1 MSGALP
7 WGQRHGPGLRY
18 IGHVRQMTGLAR
30 SEGFSITEV
39 RISMEAPQWLVDEK
53 HDQIRLVFVRS
64 GTYRLQLADI
74 DSVVDP
80 TIAYVARPG
89 DLLRIAHKVGL
100 TDLLTSIVISRE
112 FAEQAGVKAPS
123 QSWVCATA
131 GDVDLTQ
138 RALVARAR
146 RGADEFELSEQ
157 LSNLTQLVLGDQ
169 VHAGALPRTGR
180 RMHTRQKIVDV
191 ARELLTE
198 NPCTLRLADLA
209 TEVGASQSYLSRTFH
224 QETGDTLSK
233 FRNRL
238 RVRQALERI
247 EGGERNLARLAAE
260 LGFSDHPHL
269 TRTIREEIGW
279 SPATVRRI
287 FDGTLEGN
295 VGALPSDR

>member
-1 MSGALP
+1 V
-7 WGQRHGPGLRY
+7 H
-18 IGHVRQMTGLAR
+18 QMTRLAR

-39 RISMEAPQWLVDEK
+39 RISMEAPEWLVDEK
-53 HDQIRLVFVRS
+53 HDQLRLVFVRS
-64 GTYRLQLADI
+64 GTYRLRVADI

-80 TIAYVARPG
+80 TVAYVVRPG
-89 DLLRIAHKVGL
+89 DLLQIAHKVGV
-100 TDLLTSIVISRE
+100 TDLLTSIVISHE
-112 FAEQAGVKAPS
+112 FAEQTGVKAPS
-123 QSWVCATA
+123 HSWVCATA

-157 LSNLTQLVLGDQ
+157 LSNLTQLMLGARA
-169 VHAGALPRTGR
+169 HAGASSRTGR
-180 RMHTRQKIVDV
+180 RMHTRQKIVDI

-198 NPCTLRLADLA
+198 NPSTLRLTDLA
-209 TEVGASQSYLSRTFH
+209 IRVGASQSYLSRAFH

-247 EGGERNLARLAAE
+247 EGGECDLARLAAE

-269 TRTIREEIGW
+269 TRTIREEVGG
-279 SPATVRRI
+279 SPTTVRRI
-287 FDGTLEGN
+287 FDGTLE
-295 VGALPSDR
+295 AAH

>member
-1 MSGALP
+1 MA
-7 WGQRHGPGLRY
+7 RCLRY
-18 IGHVRQMTGLAR
+18 IDLVHQMTGLAR

-64 GTYRLQLADI
+64 GTYRLRVADI

-80 TIAYVARPG
+80 TVAYVARPG
-89 DLLRIAHKVGL
+89 DALRIAHKVGA
-100 TDLLTSIVISRE
+100 TDLLTSIVISQQ
-112 FAEQAGVKAPS
+112 FADQIGVKAPS
-123 QSWVCATA
+123 HSWVGATA
-131 GDVDLTQ
+131 GDVDLFQ

-146 RGADEFELSEQ
+146 RGADEFELGEQ
-157 LSNLTQLVLGDQ
+157 LANLTQLMLGDQ
-169 VHAGALPRTGR
+169 VHAGQLSGSGR

-198 NPCTLRLADLA
+198 NPATLRLTDLA
-209 TEVGASQSYLSRTFH
+209 IRVGASQSYLSRAFH

-247 EGGERNLARLAAE
+247 EAGECDLARLAAE

-269 TRTIREEIGW
+269 TRTIREEVGG
-279 SPATVRRI
+279 SPTIVRRI
-287 FDGTLEGN
+287 FDGTLE
-295 VGALPSDR
+295 AAH